1 MIAMDLSALMV
12 PEAGVVLI
20 GVAVA
25 VAGVVLLR
33 RAEKARR
40 GPSVRGRV
48 VVSRIVERES
58 NDAEKV
64 SRTLYD
70 PEVQYQ
76 YVVNGRPLAGTR
88 RGYYDAAVN
97 WEGFAEG
104 VVAKLPVGT
113 EVDVFYD
120 PNDPQQALLDP
131 AGGRMLSWGAVLGG
145 LVVALAAVGHAL
157 FAASS
162 R

>member
-1 MIAMDLSALMV
+1 MDLSAFAV

-33 RAEKARR
+33 RAARARR
-40 GPSVRGRV
+40 GPSVRGRI
-48 VVSRIVERES
+48 VVSRMIERES
-58 NDAEKV
+58 NDSEKV
-64 SRTLYD
+64 SRTLYY

-76 YVVNGRPLAGTR
+76 YVVDGREHAGTR

-97 WEGFAEG
+97 WEGYAQG
-104 VVAKLPVGT
+104 VVARFPVGT
-113 EVDVFYD
+113 EVDVFFD
-120 PNDPQQALLDP
+120 PHDPQEALLDP
-131 AGGRMLSWGAVLGG
+131 DGGRLFSWSAVLGG

-162 R
+162 S